1 MSPTIK
7 DIKEFVDFLMCH
19 PKQTLVLIFSIG
31 FLIYFII
38 SSYFYG
44 MEIIFGEDYFD
55 KKRKKKET
63 EIIDEDL

>member
-1 MSPTIK
+1 MSITIQ

-19 PKQTLVLIFSIG
+19 PKQALVLIFSLG
-31 FLIYFII
+31 FITYFIF

-55 KKRKKKET
+55 KKKKKKET
-63 EIIDEDL
+63 EILDDEL